1 MGVTEPFANDSTF
14 TGLAFL
20 DSFFNENGTGVIG
33 GDGIRFFNSTI
44 NSGLVSLHDPSITF
58 TTGFALKNSQVVGN
72 MSTFINGHGV
82 EFNGVTATDVTIK
95 NTDIAENTGNG
106 VFIIDS
112 AFTDF
117 AIQNSYLGEVL
128 DGMGMQLFAGNGVD
142 GSHGE
147 NSTFTGVAF
156 LNSFFNL
163 NGTVGLGGEGIRFFN
178 STINS
183 GLVSLDNSSVDA
195 HHRLRPER
203 IAIGGQRQQRRLLR
217 YGHGRGRNHQRRRYR
232 REWGQWR
239 LRRRQHFHRLR
250 DPEFLS
256 GRSPQPNGWH
266 FRRQRHR

>member
-1 MGVTEPFANDSTF
+1 
-14 TGLAFL
+14 
-20 DSFFNENGTGVIG
+20 
-33 GDGIRFFNSTI
+33 
-44 NSGLVSLHDPSITF
+44 
-58 TTGFALKNSQVVGN
+58 

-82 EFNGVTATDVTIK
+82 EFNGVIATDVTIK

-142 GSHGE
+142 GFHGE

-156 LNSFFNL
+156 LDSFFNL

-183 GLVSLDNSSVDA
+183 GLVSLDPSMTLTTGFALKGSQVGANVSNGVFFDMVTAEDVTIKGVDIAANGANGVFVGDSTFTDFAIQNSYLGEAPNPMGGTFAGNGTDGFHAEDTTFSGLLFLNSTVTPTA
-195 HHRLRPER
+195 SR
-203 IAIGGQRQQRRLLR
+203 ITAMAV
-217 YGHGRGRNHQRRRYR
+217 
-232 REWGQWR
+232 
-239 LRRRQHFHRLR
+239 
-250 DPEFLS
+250 S
-256 GRSPQPNGWH
+256 RSSAA
-266 FRRQRHR
+266 RSSKAR